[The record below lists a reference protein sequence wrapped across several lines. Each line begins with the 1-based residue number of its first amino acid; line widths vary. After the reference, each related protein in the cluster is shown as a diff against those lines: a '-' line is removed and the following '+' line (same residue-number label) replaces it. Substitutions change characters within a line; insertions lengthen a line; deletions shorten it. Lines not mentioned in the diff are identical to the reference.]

1 MKIIVLPFNNLPLM
15 KKIVFFTAVLIS
27 AELISLNARAQQND
41 NPIQFF
47 TPEKANALSNSS
59 PITVLSLHDNTKAEK
74 IGTNKLFD
82 YYRLPLDG
90 MICIVPNNE
99 IKYHINL
106 YNPPSAANNYTDNIP
121 NALPK
126 IGLIK

>member
-1 MKIIVLPFNNLPLM
+1 M

-27 AELISLNARAQQND
+27 AEFISLSAQAQQN
-41 NPIQFF
+41 NNSIQFF
-47 TPEKANALSNSS
+47 TPEKANALSNGS
-59 PITVLSLHDNTKAEK
+59 PITVLSLPANTKAEK
-74 IGTNKLFD
+74 IDANKLFD
-82 YYRLPLDG
+82 YYKLPLDG

-106 YNPPSAANNYTDNIP
+106 YNPSSGANNYTDNIP

-126 IGLIK
+126 TELIK